1 MLVYLFE
8 YLKAKKD
15 YGSYEMRPDVIEAR
29 KKGKYTNINPLK
41 FAIPML
47 CDAVGSTLLLF
58 AYLYIPVSIAQMI
71 QGSIVMITAIFSII
85 FLKRVLFRHHWSGL
99 LLVVIGIALVGVAVM
114 IAKNDSSDD
123 KPLVGLILMFCSIL
137 AQGSQFVVEEK
148 FLGDYYVS
156 PMKVIGWEG
165 IWGLTLFTILL
176 PILQFIPCDLEF
188 CSHSGVVEDSWFAI
202 RQVFH
207 NPLALLLLFL
217 SVLFISGY
225 NGFGITITKH
235 MSATSRTTLKQTKI
249 VLVWIFF
256 LIYPGLGHESFKPLQ
271 LVGFVV
277 LIGGIILYNEI
288 VVLPWFGFDKNT
300 VKAIELKRSRVESLI
315 SKYNDE
321 EDIMVGDK
329 EETEDGVSHYNSLA
343 KSSEHKSLNKTS

>member
-1 MLVYLFE
+1 MFVYLFE
-8 YLKAKKD
+8 YLKAKRD
-15 YGSYEMRPDVIEAR
+15 YGNYELRPDVIEAR

-85 FLKRVLFRHHWSGL
+85 FLKRVLYRHHWSGL

-114 IAKNDSSDD
+114 IAKSDSKDD

-165 IWGLTLFTILL
+165 IWGLILFSILL

-188 CSHSGVVEDSWFAI
+188 
-202 RQVFH
+202 
-207 NPLALLLLFL
+207 
-217 SVLFISGY
+217 
-225 NGFGITITKH
+225 
-235 MSATSRTTLKQTKI
+235 
-249 VLVWIFF
+249 
-256 LIYPGLGHESFKPLQ
+256 
-271 LVGFVV
+271 
-277 LIGGIILYNEI
+277 
-288 VVLPWFGFDKNT
+288 
-300 VKAIELKRSRVESLI
+300 
-315 SKYNDE
+315 
-321 EDIMVGDK
+321 
-329 EETEDGVSHYNSLA
+329 
-343 KSSEHKSLNKTS
+343 